1 MTAMVGQIPSATDVV
16 AQLRVLAGP
25 PAATAQPAQ
34 SGSVAA
40 APPARAATEPV
51 AVLET
56 VATAATL
63 IEFERARVTYRP
75 AADVADA
82 AAVAT
87 PDGSGATSASSAM
100 TLRHV
105 VVNVTT
111 AWSQQLT
118 AHVVASP
125 AAAYLP
131 PAAQA
136 QSPSAATKAA
146 TPQPSTIDATIARL
160 GLEDFNALRV
170 RTVDRSRETTL
181 SLKLET
187 REGDLVELQFRQLD
201 VLTLTRLSGVS
212 DSGQRIRIRDASDSQ
227 QRVVNMQISGDLSS
241 EEKSAID
248 SVITSV
254 IDVANQFFSG
264 DLQAAMQTISSAA
277 IDTAQLAEVSLRMS
291 MSQSREMN
299 KLVVGDDG
307 AVRSLVHRD
316 RGVGQ
321 ALEFLA
327 DQQRMLIAAA
337 KTQFDDRSAVRLVKQ
352 LLPVM
357 IAPQPATPA
366 PVDAQSADVPAPA
379 DGVSTAA

>member
-1 MTAMVGQIPSATDVV
+1 MTAMVGQIPGATDVV
-16 AQLRVLAGP
+16 AQLRALTGP

-40 APPARAATEPV
+40 AAPARAATEPG
-51 AVLET
+51 AVLEA

-63 IEFERARVTYRP
+63 IEFERARVTYQP
-75 AADVADA
+75 AADAADA

-87 PDGSGATSASSAM
+87 PDGSAASASSAM

-125 AAAYLP
+125 AAAYS

-136 QSPSAATKAA
+136 PSAPAASNAA
-146 TPQPSTIDATIARL
+146 TPQPSTSDPAIARL

-170 RTVDRSRETTL
+170 RTVDRNRETTL

-201 VLTLTRLSGVS
+201 ALTLTRLSGVS

-248 SVITSV
+248 RVINSV

-264 DLQAAMQTISSAA
+264 DLQAAMQTISSAE

-307 AVRSLVHRD
+307 AVRSLVRRD

-327 DQQRMLIAAA
+327 DQQRLLITAA
-337 KTQFDDRSAVRLVKQ
+337 KAQFDDRSAVRLVKQ

-357 IAPQPATPA
+357 IAPQPAAPA
-366 PVDAQSADVPAPA
+366 PVDAQSAEVPAPA